1 MTDNTFEDATMEQT
15 EDLEQA
21 EEMQEETT
29 KGQNPMVGFAAG
41 FAAGVGITK
50 IGDKIANKVKTKLAA
65 KKDADSDHEGSKP
78 KKGHLAIRNPFYRK
92 EEPVVEPKKVGTKN
106 NSTKTDKK
114 SK

>member
-65 KKDADSDHEGSKP
+65 KKDANADHEGSKP

-92 EEPVVEPKKVGTKN
+92 EEPVVEPKKVDDKKN
-106 NSTKTDKK
+106 TKTDKK